1 MPDWGIPQWVLKR
14 IRWGMSQCN
23 MESMM
28 KPEIKQFIAAV
39 CDKKGLRFAVELH
52 HALAGGR
59 NDNETRQML
68 QEAIKAI
75 R

>member
-1 MPDWGIPQWVLKR
+1 
-14 IRWGMSQCN
+14 
-23 MESMM
+23 M

-39 CDKKGLRFAVELH
+39 CVKKGLRFAVELH